1 MSLVIKGFYA
11 QKYNFILNVIN
22 NYSCVIKWLQYKNKH
37 YCTDDGCP
45 DFYKEEPELTAMEK
59 FFDCLGDSSK
69 CEDLKNNDN

>member
-1 MSLVIKGFYA
+1 MLLTITVVLLSG
-11 QKYNFILNVIN
+11 
-22 NYSCVIKWLQYKNKH
+22 CTKN

-69 CEDLKNNDN
+69 CKDIKNNDN